1 VGARAADAGAADAHF
16 GTFAYTFVSAPPSTL
31 PRRPALQCHAT
42 EEKDML
48 RNVFTQP
55 LLRRARTL
63 LLAGTMLALPLA
75 GSAATYVS
83 VAIAPPALPVYL
95 QPAIPG
101 PGYLWTPG
109 YWAWGADGYYWV
121 PGTWVL
127 PPTVGLLWTPG
138 WWGWRDNF
146 YVWNPGYWGPRV
158 GFYGGIN
165 YGYGYFGS
173 GYAGGY
179 WRNNA
184 FYYNRAVNHVDV
196 NIVHNTYNTVV
207 NTAPATRISY
217 NGGARGVRMEP
228 NGEEREFM
236 HEHHYE
242 PTQLQ
247 LQHEHGAASQR
258 EFLASQNHGRPTIAA
273 TPQPGVFDHQGAV
286 AARGT
291 PQFRDQRIQNNE
303 RIHEHA
309 GAPVMHDRAPTSGGP
324 QKMAVQ
330 GGPQHQAAVVQG
342 APQHQAT
349 VVQGGP
355 QPRMHAEGG
364 GGHTNNAAHKE
375 AENKGEHR

>member
-1 VGARAADAGAADAHF
+1 
-16 GTFAYTFVSAPPSTL
+16 
-31 PRRPALQCHAT
+31 
-42 EEKDML
+42 ML
-48 RNVFTQP
+48 REAGTKF

-63 LLAGTMLALPLA
+63 LLAGTMLALPLFA
-75 GSAATYVS
+75 SAATYVS

-138 WWGWRDNF
+138 WWGWRNNF
-146 YVWNPGYWGPRV
+146 YVWNSGYWGPRV

-165 YGYGYFGS
+165 YGYGYLGT

-179 WRNNA
+179 WRNGA

-207 NTAPATRISY
+207 NNPPVTRVSY

-228 NGEEREFM
+228 NIEERAAM
-236 HEHHYE
+236 NEHHVE
-242 PTQLQ
+242 ATEMQM
-247 LQHEHGAASQR
+247 QHEHGAASHR
-258 EFLASQNHGRPTIAA
+258 EFLASENHGRPVIAA
-273 TPQPGVFDHQGAV
+273 TPQPGAFDHPGAV

-291 PQFRDQRIQNNE
+291 PQFKEQRIQGGE
-303 RIHEHA
+303 RMHERAMTPGGHDK
-309 GAPVMHDRAPTSGGP
+309 APPQGG
-324 QKMAVQ
+324 QKMT
-330 GGPQHQAAVVQG
+330 VQG
-342 APQHQAT
+342 APQHQAMA
-349 VVQGGP
+349 VQGAPQHQAVAAQP
-355 QPRMHAEGG
+355 QPHMRAEGG
-364 GGHTNNAAHKE
+364 GGHPNNAAHKE
-375 AENKGEHR
+375 AEGKGEHR